1 MAETIAQSLIPVA
14 IEDEMR
20 QAYLDYSMSVIVGR
34 ALPDVRDGLK
44 PVHRRILYAMF
55 EQGMLHNKRFSKC
68 AGTVGE
74 VLKKYHP
81 HGDASVYDAMV
92 RLAQEWNLR
101 ALLVDG
107 QGNFGSIDGDSAA
120 AYRYTE
126 ARLTKLAEAMLADID
141 KDTVDFGP
149 NFDDST
155 TEPLVLPTRF
165 PNLLVNGSAGIAVGM
180 ATNIPPHNLG
190 EVIESCVYLIDHPDA
205 QLRDLLDPK
214 IGGTLLNGIQG
225 PDFPTG
231 GLLMGVGPIRALYET
246 GRAILKLRA
255 KVDVEVDK
263 KTGRETIVV
272 LEVPYQVNKARA
284 IQAIAEMVK
293 DKKLEGISDLRDE
306 SSREG
311 IRGVVETKR
320 DAITGVVLNNLYQH
334 SALFQDSFG
343 ATMLAIDHGQPRTL
357 GVKAIL
363 QRFIAHRRDV
373 VTRRT
378 RYDLRKAKE
387 REHILLGYKI
397 ALDHIDEIIA
407 VIKASAN
414 REVASTQ
421 LQSLFELSEIQ
432 AKAILEM
439 QLQRLTGLEKEKILN
454 ELLEI
459 QELITRLSAILGSE
473 QLLLSVIKDE
483 LREVQSNFAD
493 PRRTEIV
500 GAAEDLSDEDLIA
513 EEDMVVTFSHTGY
526 VKRNPVSLY
535 RAQRRGGRGK
545 SGAQATDEDFI
556 EQIFVASTHAY
567 LLIFTTRGRV
577 FWLKVHNLPQAGR
590 GARGKAI
597 INLVQLAPDE
607 KIAALLP
614 VKSLGG
620 RAKQNEEVVADVI
633 EETGAVEAVAIDLAG
648 ADPAVVDAA
657 AMESARSE
665 PAGVDSTAGELSV
678 PDAAELDLPESEA
691 ARVAAG
697 ALQVAAG
704 PYLIF
709 VTRNGL
715 IKRTRLLAFARPRST
730 GLKALSIEENDSLV
744 SVQLA
749 KGDEDVLIGT
759 AQGMT
764 IRFVQKEAR
773 AMGRTA
779 FGVKGITLEA
789 KDIVVGAELARPGAT
804 LLTMTENGYGKRS
817 AIEDY
822 RLTHR
827 GGKGVIDIKTSDRN
841 GLVVAMLQVTDADE
855 LMLITNRGMLIRTR
869 VADISII
876 GRNTQGVRL
885 MDLTQ
890 EGEKVVGATRAPEE
904 READAAAAVAAEQAE
919 QAGGAAPVDGPAAQA
934 ESATPADRA
943 DPAGAADPD
952 GEEPDLGEDPE
963 GEAD

>member
-1 MAETIAQSLIPVA
+1 MAETAAPSLIPVA

-55 EQGMLHNKRFSKC
+55 EQGMLHNKRYSKC

-81 HGDASVYDAMV
+81 HGDASVYDALV

-149 NFDDST
+149 NFDDQT

-180 ATNIPPHNLG
+180 ATNVPPHNLG
-190 EVIESCVYLIDHPDA
+190 ETIESCIHLIDHPEA

-214 IGGTLLNGIQG
+214 LGGTLMGGIQG

-231 GLLMGVGPIRALYET
+231 GLLMGIGPVRALYE
-246 GRAILKLRA
+246 GGKAILKLRA
-255 KVDVEVDK
+255 KVDVETDK

-284 IQAIAEMVK
+284 IQTIADYVK

-311 IRGVVETKR
+311 IRAVVETKR
-320 DAITGVVLNNLYQH
+320 DAVTGVVLNNLYQH

-343 ATMLAIDHGQPRTL
+343 ATMLAIDGGQPRTL
-357 GVKAIL
+357 SLRGIL
-363 QRFIAHRRDV
+363 ERFIAHRRDV
-373 VTRRT
+373 VTRRS
-378 RYDLRKAKE
+378 RYELRKARE

-421 LQSLFELSEIQ
+421 LQSMFALSEIQ

-454 ELLEI
+454 ELAEV
-459 QELITRLSAILGSE
+459 QALITRLMAILSSE
-473 QLLLSVIKDE
+473 ALLLSVIKDE
-483 LREVQSNFAD
+483 LREVQRDFAD

-500 GAAEDLSDEDLIA
+500 GAVEDLSDEDLIA
-513 EEDMVVTFSHTGY
+513 DEDMVVTFSHAGY

-535 RAQRRGGRGK
+535 RAQKRGGRGK
-545 SGAQATDEDFI
+545 AGAAQVEEDFI

-567 LLIFTTRGRV
+567 LLIFTSKGRV

-590 GARGKAI
+590 NARGKAI
-597 INLVQLAPDE
+597 VNLVQLAPDE

-614 VKSLGG
+614 IKDLKPRDRDDDES
-620 RAKQNEEVVADVI
+620 AEA
-633 EETGAVEAVAIDLAG
+633 AVAG
-648 ADPAVVDAA
+648 EEPAA
-657 AMESARSE
+657 AAGEAPA
-665 PAGVDSTAGELSV
+665 PAGDAPSGENLAAEAPLAENGELEAS
-678 PDAAELDLPESEA
+678 PESEA
-691 ARVAAG
+691 MRVAAG
-697 ALQVAAG
+697 AMQVAAG

-709 VTRNGL
+709 VTQNGL
-715 IKRTRLLAFARPRST
+715 IKRTKLSAFARPRAA

-744 SVQLA
+744 SVLLA
-749 KGDEDVLIGT
+749 KGDEDVIIGT
-759 AQGMT
+759 ARGMA
-764 IRFVQKEAR
+764 IRFEQKEVR

-779 FGVKGITLEA
+779 FGVKGITLEDG
-789 KDIVVGAELARPGAT
+789 DIVVGAELARAGAT
-804 LLTMTENGYGKRS
+804 LLTITENGYGKRS

-841 GLVVAMLQVTDADE
+841 GTVVAMLQATDADQ
-855 LMLITNRGMLIRTR
+855 LMLITNKGMVIRAR
-869 VADISII
+869 VADISVI

-885 MDLTQ
+885 MGLTQ
-890 EGEKVVGATRAPEE
+890 DGEKVVGATRAPEE
-904 READAAAAVAAEQAE
+904 READAASAVAQDE
-919 QAGGAAPVDGPAAQA
+919 AGLEDDDGSP
-934 ESATPADRA
+934 
-943 DPAGAADPD
+943 PD
-952 GEEPDLGEDPE
+952 GDPQ
-963 GEAD
+963 